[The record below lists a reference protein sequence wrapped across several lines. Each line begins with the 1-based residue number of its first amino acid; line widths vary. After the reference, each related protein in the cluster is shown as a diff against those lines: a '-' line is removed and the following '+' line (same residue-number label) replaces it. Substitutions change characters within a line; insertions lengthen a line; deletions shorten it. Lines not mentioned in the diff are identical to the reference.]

1 MQTLQSDCFYLET
14 FAAYFGGT
22 NKFIFVAICKN
33 YLTVLFSK
41 LDQRDGIYIFAL
53 DWHFSNQQMVV
64 VKADRSSESVSMSSL
79 FNVGEVKRCDRQR
92 LIFILLFT

>member
-33 YLTVLFSK
+33 YLKVLFSK
-41 LDQRDGIYIFAL
+41 LDQRDGIYVAR
-53 DWHFSNQQMVV
+53 
-64 VKADRSSESVSMSSL
+64 VKPHV
-79 FNVGEVKRCDRQR
+79 
-92 LIFILLFT
+92 